1 MNPVQVQSMIGYGP
15 KTFMYPKTCAGFAA
29 YGSSFP
35 PRQEREIGT
44 GRLAD
49 WRSRSRVDGWLGIPL
64 GASDTRRGAPRSR
77 NSKRDMSS
85 SAMLH
90 TGRVILGAPARVAV
104 SSPPVPSSLTIR
116 PPDCPIVVVESHRI
130 VATDPFRN
138 GAPSSIPADLTPR
151 QAIAPGSHRRRRR
164 G

>member
-1 MNPVQVQSMIGYGP
+1 MIGYGP
-15 KTFMYPKTCAGFAA
+15 KTFMYPKTCAGIAA

-35 PRQEREIGT
+35 RRQERESEISES
-44 GRLAD
+44 
-49 WRSRSRVDGWLGIPL
+49 SRWLGIPL

-77 NSKRDMSS
+77 NSKRDMSA

-116 PPDCPIVVVESHRI
+116 PPDCPIVVVESHRR
-130 VATDPFRN
+130 D
-138 GAPSSIPADLTPR
+138 
-151 QAIAPGSHRRRRR
+151 
-164 G
+164 